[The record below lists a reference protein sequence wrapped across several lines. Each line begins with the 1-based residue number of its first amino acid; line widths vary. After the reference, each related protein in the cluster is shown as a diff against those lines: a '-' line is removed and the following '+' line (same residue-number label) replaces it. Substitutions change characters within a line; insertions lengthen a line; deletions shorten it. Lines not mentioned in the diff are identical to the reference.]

1 MDELYRR
8 LFEELPC
15 YVTVQDRE
23 YRIVAANRMFRQDF
37 KGEIGSPCYT
47 IYKGRAE
54 KCVECPVEKTFQDGN
69 THSSEE
75 IVTLRTGEDINV
87 ITYTSPLRNEK
98 GEIDSVVEISADITG
113 VKRLQ
118 QKHRALFE
126 EVPCYI
132 SVQDRDLK
140 IIEANRQF
148 RTHFGEGIGEYCY
161 EVYKHRTE
169 PCIRCS
175 VAETFEDGKVRESE
189 EVVTSQHG
197 ERMNVLVHTAP
208 IRNSA
213 GVIDSVIEMT
223 TNITFLRQL
232 QSQLASVGL
241 IVSSV
246 SHGIK
251 GLLSGLDGGIYLMET
266 GFKKDNMDRVKQGW
280 DMMQRNV
287 ERIRSMVLNI
297 LYYAKDREVYYQP
310 IDLEEIIS
318 SVEDV
323 VASRAEAHDVD
334 LRVEA
339 EPDTFEADQN
349 SLHSL
354 LVNLV
359 DNSIDAC
366 RVDKDKE
373 SHWVTVSAKIVGDYA
388 VIDIADNGIGMDRE
402 TKEKAF
408 SLFFSSKGA
417 EGTGLGLFIAGKIV
431 KSHSGAI
438 DIESSPG
445 VGTHIMVKLPK
456 NKPAVQHHDVP
467 VWDGGAG
474 VGGD

>member
-1 MDELYRR
+1 MDEMYHR

-15 YVTVQDRE
+15 YVTVQDKDF
-23 YRIVAANRMFRQDF
+23 RIIAANRMIRRDF
-37 KGEIGSPCYT
+37 AAELGAHCYK
-47 IYKGRAE
+47 IYKGRSE
-54 KCVECPVEKTFQDGN
+54 KCSECAVERTFRDGN

-75 IVTLRTGEDINV
+75 IVTLRTGDDINV
-87 ITYTSPLRNEK
+87 IVYTSPLRNEK
-98 GEIDSVVEISADITG
+98 GEIESVVEISADITG
-113 VKRLQ
+113 VKLLQ
-118 QKHRALFE
+118 QKYRALFE

-140 IIEANRQF
+140 IIDANRQF
-148 RTHFGEGIGEYCY
+148 RADFGEGIGEHCY

-175 VAETFEDGKVRESE
+175 VAETFHDGQVRESE
-189 EVVTSQHG
+189 EVVTSRHG
-197 ERMNVLVHTAP
+197 NRINVLVHNAP

-213 GVIDSVIEMT
+213 GEIDSVIEMS
-223 TNITFLRQL
+223 TNITYLRQL

-297 LYYAKDREVYYQP
+297 LYYAKDREVFYQP
-310 IDLEEIIS
+310 IDLEEITS

-323 VASRAEAHDVD
+323 VASRGRAHNVD
-334 LRVEA
+334 LRVDA
-339 EPDTFEADQN
+339 EPGTFEADQN

-373 SHWVTVSAKIVGDYA
+373 SHWVTMSAKLVGDSV

-408 SLFFSSKGA
+408 TLFFSSKGA

-431 KSHSGAI
+431 KSHSGTI

-445 VGTHIMVKLPK
+445 VGTHITVKLPRE
-456 NKPAVQHHDVP
+456 KPAVQHHDVS